1 MFRQC
6 GGARCAHNL
15 VPYEFSRR
23 QALSLVKQLLLSTG
37 GDDDLGTLL
46 CLMQKEPPENTQL
59 KISVLKVSRRGDG
72 CRREVGCSRGWDGR
86 RHERSS

>member
-15 VPYEFSRR
+15 VPYDFSRR
-23 QALSLVKQLLLSTG
+23 QALGLVKQLLLSSG

-46 CLMQKEPPENTQL
+46 CLMQKEPLENTQL
-59 KISVLKVSRRGDG
+59 KISVLKVSY
-72 CRREVGCSRGWDGR
+72 SLF
-86 RHERSS
+86 